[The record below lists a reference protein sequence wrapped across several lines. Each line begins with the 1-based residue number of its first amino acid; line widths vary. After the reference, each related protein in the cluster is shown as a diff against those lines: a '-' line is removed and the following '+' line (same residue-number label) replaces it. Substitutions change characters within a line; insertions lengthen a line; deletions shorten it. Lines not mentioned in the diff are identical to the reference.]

1 MNLNELLRLSVQK
14 IFPYPNVEVA
24 NWTEVIIYAIQLGLT
39 LLLLFLLASYQKMVI
54 NDTDQCDMNMVSKNL
69 NAHDLMSPQVIV
81 AKENTNA
88 EQISAR
94 LLAGEFNGVPV
105 VDDKGAVIG
114 IVTALDILRALQGDK
129 KLNTMLAR
137 DIMTPNPST
146 VKKDTPIEEIIRI
159 IVEKE
164 IVLVPVVED
173 NKKLIGVV
181 ARLDILREK
190 LNEGFIT
197 IEKRE
202 AVSRT

>member
-1 MNLNELLRLSVQK
+1 
-14 IFPYPNVEVA
+14 
-24 NWTEVIIYAIQLGLT
+24 
-39 LLLLFLLASYQKMVI
+39 
-54 NDTDQCDMNMVSKNL
+54 
-69 NAHDLMSPQVIV
+69 MSPQVVV

-88 EQISAR
+88 EQISSR

-105 VDDKGAVIG
+105 VDDNGAVIG
-114 IVTALDILRALQGDK
+114 IVTALDILKALQGGKK
-129 KLNTMLAR
+129 KLNEMLAS
-137 DIMTPNPST
+137 DIMTSNPSV

-159 IVEKE
+159 LVEKE

-173 NKKLIGVV
+173 NNNKLIGVV

-202 AVSRT
+202 ALSRT

>member
-1 MNLNELLRLSVQK
+1 MTNVYHHGGQENLK
-14 IFPYPNVEVA
+14 AF
-24 NWTEVIIYAIQLGLT
+24 
-39 LLLLFLLASYQKMVI
+39 
-54 NDTDQCDMNMVSKNL
+54 
-69 NAHDLMSPQVIV
+69 DLMSQQVIV

-105 VDDKGAVIG
+105 VDDNGAVIG
-114 IVTALDILRALQGDK
+114 IVTALDILRAIQDGK

-146 VKKDTPIEEIIRI
+146 IKRDTPLEEIIRI
-159 IVEKE
+159 LVEKE

-173 NKKLIGVV
+173 DNNNKLIGVV

-190 LNEGFIT
+190 LNDGFLT
-197 IEKRE
+197 IGKRE
-202 AVSRT
+202 ALSRT

>member
-1 MNLNELLRLSVQK
+1 LTNVYHHGGQENLK
-14 IFPYPNVEVA
+14 AF
-24 NWTEVIIYAIQLGLT
+24 
-39 LLLLFLLASYQKMVI
+39 
-54 NDTDQCDMNMVSKNL
+54 
-69 NAHDLMSPQVIV
+69 DLMSQQVIV

-105 VDDKGAVIG
+105 VDDNGAVIG
-114 IVTALDILRALQGDK
+114 IVTALDILRAMQGGK

-146 VKKDTPIEEIIRI
+146 IKRDTPLEEIIRI
-159 IVEKE
+159 LVEKE

-173 NKKLIGVV
+173 NNNNKLIGVV

-202 AVSRT
+202 ALSRT

>member
-1 MNLNELLRLSVQK
+1 MK
-14 IFPYPNVEVA
+14 
-24 NWTEVIIYAIQLGLT
+24 TGIIR
-39 LLLLFLLASYQKMVI
+39 
-54 NDTDQCDMNMVSKNL
+54 L
-69 NAHDLMSPQVIV
+69 NAQDLMSPQVIV
-81 AKENTNA
+81 AKENTDA

-114 IVTALDILRALQGDK
+114 IVTALDILKAMQDGNK

-159 IVEKE
+159 LVEKE

-173 NKKLIGVV
+173 INK
-181 ARLDILREK
+181 
-190 LNEGFIT
+190 
-197 IEKRE
+197 
-202 AVSRT
+202 

>member
-1 MNLNELLRLSVQK
+1 
-14 IFPYPNVEVA
+14 
-24 NWTEVIIYAIQLGLT
+24 
-39 LLLLFLLASYQKMVI
+39 
-54 NDTDQCDMNMVSKNL
+54 
-69 NAHDLMSPQVIV
+69 MSPQVVV

-105 VDDKGAVIG
+105 VDDNGTVVG
-114 IVTALDILRALQGDK
+114 IVTALDILKAMQDGNK

-159 IVEKE
+159 LVEKE
-164 IVLVPVVED
+164 IVLVPVVEG
-173 NKKLIGVV
+173 NNNKLIGVV

-202 AVSRT
+202 ALSRT

>member
-1 MNLNELLRLSVQK
+1 
-14 IFPYPNVEVA
+14 
-24 NWTEVIIYAIQLGLT
+24 
-39 LLLLFLLASYQKMVI
+39 
-54 NDTDQCDMNMVSKNL
+54 
-69 NAHDLMSPQVIV
+69 MSPQVVV

-88 EQISAR
+88 EQISSR

-114 IVTALDILRALQGDK
+114 MVTALDILRAIQGGK

-146 VKKDTPIEEIIRI
+146 VKKDTSIEEIIRVL
-159 IVEKE
+159 VEKE

-173 NKKLIGVV
+173 DNNNKLIGVV

-197 IEKRE
+197 VEKRE
-202 AVSRT
+202 ASSRT

>member
-1 MNLNELLRLSVQK
+1 
-14 IFPYPNVEVA
+14 
-24 NWTEVIIYAIQLGLT
+24 
-39 LLLLFLLASYQKMVI
+39 
-54 NDTDQCDMNMVSKNL
+54 
-69 NAHDLMSPQVIV
+69 MSPQVVV

-105 VDDKGAVIG
+105 VDDNGAVVG
-114 IVTALDILRALQGDK
+114 IVTALDILKALQGGK
-129 KLNTMLAR
+129 KLNEMLAR

-159 IVEKE
+159 LVEKE
-164 IVLVPVVED
+164 IVLVPVIEG
-173 NKKLIGVV
+173 NNNKLIGVV

-202 AVSRT
+202 ALSRT

>member
-1 MNLNELLRLSVQK
+1 MK
-14 IFPYPNVEVA
+14 AF
-24 NWTEVIIYAIQLGLT
+24 
-39 LLLLFLLASYQKMVI
+39 
-54 NDTDQCDMNMVSKNL
+54 
-69 NAHDLMSPQVIV
+69 DLMSQQVIV

-88 EQISAR
+88 EQISSR

-105 VDDKGAVIG
+105 VDDNGAVIG
-114 IVTALDILRALQGDK
+114 IVTALDILRAIQDGK

-146 VKKDTPIEEIIRI
+146 IKRDTPLEEIIRI

-173 NKKLIGVV
+173 NNNNKLIGVV

-190 LNEGFIT
+190 LNDGFLT
-197 IEKRE
+197 IGKRE
-202 AVSRT
+202 ALSRT

>member
-1 MNLNELLRLSVQK
+1 LK
-14 IFPYPNVEVA
+14 AF
-24 NWTEVIIYAIQLGLT
+24 
-39 LLLLFLLASYQKMVI
+39 
-54 NDTDQCDMNMVSKNL
+54 
-69 NAHDLMSPQVIV
+69 DLMSQQVIV

-105 VDDKGAVIG
+105 VDDNGAVIG
-114 IVTALDILRALQGDK
+114 IVTALDILRAIQGGK

-146 VKKDTPIEEIIRI
+146 IKRDTPLEEIIRI
-159 IVEKE
+159 LVEKE

-173 NKKLIGVV
+173 NNNNKLIGVV

-190 LNEGFIT
+190 LNDGFIT
-197 IEKRE
+197 MGKRE
-202 AVSRT
+202 ALSRT

>member
-1 MNLNELLRLSVQK
+1 MTNIYHHGGQENLK
-14 IFPYPNVEVA
+14 AF
-24 NWTEVIIYAIQLGLT
+24 
-39 LLLLFLLASYQKMVI
+39 
-54 NDTDQCDMNMVSKNL
+54 
-69 NAHDLMSPQVIV
+69 DLMSQQVIV

-105 VDDKGAVIG
+105 VDDNGAVIG
-114 IVTALDILRALQGDK
+114 IVTAIDILKAIQGGK

-146 VKKDTPIEEIIRI
+146 IKRDTPLEEIIRI
-159 IVEKE
+159 LVEKE

-173 NKKLIGVV
+173 DNNNKLIGVV

-190 LNEGFIT
+190 LNDGFIT
-197 IEKRE
+197 IGKRE
-202 AVSRT
+202 ALSRT